1 MPLQLRRGNTAEINA
16 ITPVVGELIY
26 NTETKSLH
34 TGDGT
39 TAGGVV
45 ATSYTDDLAK
55 DAAAA
60 SIAAGSH
67 SGVSFSYNTTTNAL
81 SATVSPATVTHG
93 NYNINIEADDASLMI
108 NTATKTG
115 EYAVV
120 NASLGMSIIRDSNYS
135 NTTSIFQIA
144 QFQSTSI
151 DAQNIS
157 IIRGRGTSEFPVAI
171 QNGDDICDLV
181 FIGHNGTV
189 GAGAAAISVT
199 ISGDV
204 STSSM
209 PARISIATNNGTTLA
224 ERVAVEA
231 NGLLRARFG
240 ITNNT
245 ITIDGN
251 RISTDVSNADIDLD
265 PNGTGAINFITSSQ
279 TTVGT
284 AGAASPLPAT
294 PSLYFRIKINGVGYL
309 IPAYAFS

>member
-93 NYNINIEADDASLMI
+93 NYNINVEADDASLMI
-108 NTATKTG
+108 DTATRSG
-115 EYAVV
+115 EFALI
-120 NASLGMSIIRDSNYS
+120 NASVAMSITRDSNYS
-135 NTTSIFQIA
+135 NTTSIFQIS

-157 IIRGRGTSEFPVAI
+157 IIRGRGTSQFPVTV
-171 QNGDDICDLV
+171 QNGDDISDIV

-189 GAGAAAISVT
+189 GAAAASISVT
-199 ISGDV
+199 VSGTV

-209 PARISIATNNGTTLA
+209 PARISISTNNGTSLA

-265 PNGTGAINFITSSQ
+265 PNGTGAVNFVGQ
-279 TTVGT
+279 TQLTVGA
-284 AGAASPLPAT
+284 AGGAGPLPAT
-294 PSLYFRIKINGVGYL
+294 PTLYLRIKVNGVGYL
-309 IPAYAFS
+309 IPAYTIV

>member
-26 NTETKSLH
+26 NTQTKSLH

-45 ATSYTDDLAK
+45 ATSYTDDSAK

-60 SIAAGSH
+60 SIAAGTH
-67 SGVSFSYNTTTNAL
+67 SGISFSYNTTTNAL
-81 SATVSPATVTHG
+81 SALVSPATVTHG
-93 NYNINIEADDASLMI
+93 NYNINVAADDASLMI
-108 NTATKTG
+108 DTATKNG
-115 EYAVV
+115 EFSVI
-120 NASLGMSIIRDSNYS
+120 NASTAIAITRDSNYS
-135 NTTSIFQIA
+135 SATSIFQIA

-157 IIRGRGTSEFPVAI
+157 ILRGRGTSQFPVAI

-181 FIGHNGTV
+181 FLGHNGTAT
-189 GAGAAAISVT
+189 AGGAAISVT
-199 ISGDV
+199 VSGAV
-204 STSSM
+204 STTSM

-265 PNGTGAINFITSSQ
+265 PNGTGAINFVTVSQ
-279 TTVGT
+279 ITVGT

-294 PSLYFRIKINGVGYL
+294 PTTYFRIKVNGVGFL
-309 IPAYAFS
+309 VPAYALS